1 MIADVAG
8 LFARGGPLARA
19 LPAFEPRP
27 QQARMALE
35 VAAALSSGRHL
46 LIEAGTG
53 IGKSLAYL
61 VPAILHA
68 IRDRSRPLE
77 ERRVVISTHTR
88 ALQEQLARKDL
99 PFLERALEPAGI
111 SFRHA
116 LLMGSENYLCVQRL
130 SELMLAGGDL
140 LDPRLA
146 EVAEAL
152 GRHARSAPTGL
163 RSEIPFAVPEP
174 IWTRVRR
181 DRDICLGARGPFWE
195 ACLYRRDLARSRDAD
210 LLIVNHALFFL
221 DMKSGGRIL
230 PPHSVVILDEAH
242 RVEESVTA
250 QLGFSVSDRS
260 LARLLEDLG
269 EREREGRSR
278 RPGRGPEEGGG
289 GLFPGIVPR
298 IEEASTE
305 FFADVHRLGAAAAR
319 GAGRPA
325 LEGPQGYGPVA
336 RVRAAGAVDDRL
348 RAPLLELEAAL
359 EERAQKAD
367 PAEALALASLGAR
380 TRDLRERLTLFLE
393 QRVPDAVY
401 WVECAA
407 RRKGAALHVAPIEVA
422 HVLRPRL
429 FEDDRR
435 VVLTSATLATGG
447 SFAHVRR
454 RLGIVSASE
463 AILGSPY
470 DFEKQALLYMPA
482 AMPDPGADPD
492 GFADGV
498 VRECRLL
505 LLASGGGAFVLFT
518 SYALLRRVHE
528 ALASDAALRG
538 LELFRHEPGLASSV
552 LEQFRMTR
560 KGVLLGTMT
569 FWQGVD
575 VPGDALRLVVITR
588 LPFEVP
594 GHPMAEARAEA
605 IRARGGDPFLE
616 DALPDAILTFRQ
628 GFGRLIRSHDDRGL
642 VAVLDPRLRTR
653 PYGEM
658 FLESLPLCR
667 RTEAIEEAER
677 FLRGGGAAGRSLS

>member
-8 LFARGGPLARA
+8 LFARGGLLARA

-27 QQARMALE
+27 QQAQMARE

-68 IRDRSRPLE
+68 TRDRSFPLDQ
-77 ERRVVISTHTR
+77 RRVIISTHTR

-99 PFLERALEPAGI
+99 PLLERALEPAGI

-130 SELMLAGGDL
+130 SELAVAGRDL
-140 LDPRLA
+140 LDPHVA
-146 EVAEAL
+146 EVAVAL
-152 GRHARSAPTGL
+152 GRHAQSAPTGL
-163 RSEIPFAVPEP
+163 RSEIPFMVPEA
-174 IWTRVRR
+174 IWARVRR
-181 DRDICLGARGPFWE
+181 DRDICQGARGPFWE
-195 ACLYRRDLARSRDAD
+195 GCLYRRDLARSRDAE

-250 QLGFSVSDRS
+250 QLGFSLSDRS
-260 LARLLEDLG
+260 VARLLLDLG
-269 EREREGRSR
+269 ERKRGRRPR
-278 RPGRGPEEGGG
+278 RPGRGPEDGG
-289 GLFPGIVPR
+289 GLFPGIVAR
-298 IEEASTE
+298 LEEAAAE
-305 FFADVHRLGAAAAR
+305 FFAQVHRLGTAGAR
-319 GAGRPA
+319 AAGRPA
-325 LEGPQGYGPVA
+325 PEGPEGFGPVA
-336 RVRAAGAVDDRL
+336 RVREAGAVDDRL
-348 RAPLLELEAAL
+348 RAPLMELEAAL
-359 EERAQKAD
+359 DERAREAD
-367 PAEALALASLGAR
+367 PAEAPAFASLGAR

-407 RRKGAALHVAPIEVA
+407 RQKGAALHVAPIEVA
-422 HVLRPRL
+422 HTLRPRL
-429 FEDDRR
+429 FEDGRQ
-435 VVLTSATLATGG
+435 VVLTSATLAAGG
-447 SFAHVRR
+447 SFSHLRR

-470 DFEKQALLYMPA
+470 DFEKQALLYLPA
-482 AMPDPGADPD
+482 AMPDPATDPD
-492 GFADGV
+492 GFAEGV
-498 VRECRLL
+498 VRECRRLL
-505 LLASGGGAFVLFT
+505 FASGGGAFVLFT

-528 ALASDAALRG
+528 ALAREEALRG
-538 LELFRHEPGLASSV
+538 LEMFRHEPGLASSV
-552 LEQFRMTR
+552 LEKFRMTR
-560 KGVLLGTMT
+560 RGVLLGTMT

-588 LPFEVP
+588 LPFDVP

-653 PYGEM
+653 PYGEA
-658 FLESLPLCR
+658 FLESLPPCP
-667 RTEAIEEAER
+667 RTGALAVAER
-677 FLRGGGAAGRSLS
+677 FLRGGGAAGSSLS

>member
-1 MIADVAG
+1 LIADVAG

-221 DMKSGGRIL
+221 DLKSGGRIL

-269 EREREGRSR
+269 ERKRERRSR
-278 RPGRGPEEGGG
+278 RPGRGPEE
-289 GLFPGIVPR
+289 
-298 IEEASTE
+298 
-305 FFADVHRLGAAAAR
+305 
-319 GAGRPA
+319 AGRA
-325 LEGPQGYGPVA
+325 QGQG
-336 RVRAAGAVDDRL
+336 GA
-348 RAPLLELEAAL
+348 EAQGQGDL
-359 EERAQKAD
+359 EEEEEGWRRCLSCTG
-367 PAEALALASLGAR
+367 PSCAR
-380 TRDLRERLTLFLE
+380 
-393 QRVPDAVY
+393 
-401 WVECAA
+401 C
-407 RRKGAALHVAPIEVA
+407 
-422 HVLRPRL
+422 
-429 FEDDRR
+429 
-435 VVLTSATLATGG
+435 
-447 SFAHVRR
+447 
-454 RLGIVSASE
+454 
-463 AILGSPY
+463 
-470 DFEKQALLYMPA
+470 
-482 AMPDPGADPD
+482 
-492 GFADGV
+492 
-498 VRECRLL
+498 
-505 LLASGGGAFVLFT
+505 
-518 SYALLRRVHE
+518 
-528 ALASDAALRG
+528 
-538 LELFRHEPGLASSV
+538 
-552 LEQFRMTR
+552 
-560 KGVLLGTMT
+560 
-569 FWQGVD
+569 
-575 VPGDALRLVVITR
+575 
-588 LPFEVP
+588 
-594 GHPMAEARAEA
+594 
-605 IRARGGDPFLE
+605 
-616 DALPDAILTFRQ
+616 
-628 GFGRLIRSHDDRGL
+628 
-642 VAVLDPRLRTR
+642 
-653 PYGEM
+653 
-658 FLESLPLCR
+658 
-667 RTEAIEEAER
+667 
-677 FLRGGGAAGRSLS
+677 